1 MKRDETPRDDAR
13 RFGLPGQAPLPDR
26 AVFRRVFGNGDGAQ
40 ILDGLCAITLGRALG
55 PDAGD
60 HAIWHLEGQRALVL
74 RILRLCQAAPA
85 SAHGVYAPTDDL
97 NKDDEQEVSP

>member
-1 MKRDETPRDDAR
+1 MNTDQTPRDTAR

-26 AVFRRVFGNGDGAQ
+26 TMFRRVFGNDDGAQ

-55 PDAGD
+55 PDASD

-74 RILRLCQAAPA
+74 RILRLCHPAPDA
-85 SAHGVYAPTDDL
+85 SNGIYAPTDDL
-97 NKDDEQEVSP
+97 NENDE